1 MEDRLRTRGLLIKD
15 GCLMCSEENET
26 LNHILFLCPLARQVW
41 ALTLMQ
47 SSDIGFID
55 SMFTNM
61 NHVMSNCQNM
71 NLSCILRSIS
81 PWIIWTLWKNRNKTL
96 FEGAGSVSHYIVEKA
111 YEECNLWIKAQ
122 DLDCNRKYNRDTRW
136 IPPLGN
142 ELKCNI
148 GVAWSKKK
156 QLAGSSWVVR
166 DSMGKVIFHSRRSYS
181 QVHSLFDAKIKS
193 WEWALESMGQ
203 LHIDRVI
210 FGASSHDIIKALNK
224 PEDWP
229 ALRGHLDAL
238 LAYTKDKT
246 FWFMALESREC
257 NRGQLK

>member
-1 MEDRLRTRGLLIKD
+1 M
-15 GCLMCSEENET
+15 
-26 LNHILFLCPLARQVW
+26 
-41 ALTLMQ
+41 
-47 SSDIGFID
+47 
-55 SMFTNM
+55 
-61 NHVMSNCQNM
+61 
-71 NLSCILRSIS
+71 
-81 PWIIWTLWKNRNKTL
+81 

-111 YEECNLWIKAQ
+111 YEDCNLWIKAH
-122 DLDCNRKYNRDTRW
+122 DLDCNMKYNRDTRW
-136 IPPLGN
+136 ISPLGT

-238 LAYTKDKT
+238 LAYTKDKS
-246 FWFMALESREC
+246 FWVMALESREC
-257 NRGQLK
+257 NRGATEIAKSVITGMRWQSYVARGAPRWLRNLFDSEMIKW